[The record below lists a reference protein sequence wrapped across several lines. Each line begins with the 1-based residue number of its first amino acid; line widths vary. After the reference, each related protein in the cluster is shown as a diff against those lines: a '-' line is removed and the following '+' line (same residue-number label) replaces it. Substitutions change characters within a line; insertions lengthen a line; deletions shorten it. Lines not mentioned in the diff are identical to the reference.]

1 MLQEEMACYSSPDL
15 TWPLAASS
23 LLSLFP
29 PPASRKEASYI
40 RFPHSGS
47 RPCTRQVFCVNRFLS
62 TYQVF
67 FPLSRS
73 PTWLTVLFLMHVK
86 PTTQYPSWL
95 IYSLS
100 LSLSLQTLQEK
111 GHHLGPNFWELCTV
125 KRKRLWKPLVFSKSI
140 TICHL

>member
-1 MLQEEMACYSSPDL
+1 MACYSSPDL

-67 FPLSRS
+67 FPLTRS

-100 LSLSLQTLQEK
+100 LSLSK
-111 GHHLGPNFWELCTV
+111 HF
-125 KRKRLWKPLVFSKSI
+125 KRKDI
-140 TICHL
+140 TWDQISGSCALLKGNVYGSL